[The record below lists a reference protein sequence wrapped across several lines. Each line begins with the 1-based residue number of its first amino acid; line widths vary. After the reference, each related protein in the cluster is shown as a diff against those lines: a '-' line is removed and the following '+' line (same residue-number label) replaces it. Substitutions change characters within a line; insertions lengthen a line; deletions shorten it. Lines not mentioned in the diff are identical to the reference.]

1 MRKPGRGLVTTAAAL
16 LLAVGCTSGA
26 PPDRAAPSDPST
38 TEATSSSPDTTT
50 GTTGAT
56 GDTTP
61 SGGDAARVTHVTDGD
76 TIDVSLDGRD
86 ERVRLVGI
94 NAPEATQDECFS
106 AEATA
111 ALTALVGGRTVR
123 LVRDESDRDDYA
135 RLLRY
140 VYVGDTFVN
149 EDLVRRGFAQA
160 YRYEPDTAQADRLDA
175 AQTAA
180 EQAQAGLWAPDA
192 CGRVRPGGA
201 GLVVD
206 RIEADPPGDET
217 LDANAE
223 FVVVRNGGAAAID
236 LGGWGLKDESASHRF
251 AFPAGF
257 TLAAGASVTVHT
269 GCGSPT
275 ATDLFWCNQGS
286 AVWNNDGD
294 TAFLLD
300 PAGNVVDTRTY

>member
-1 MRKPGRGLVTTAAAL
+1 MSTPGRGLVTAAAAL
-16 LLAVGCTSGA
+16 LLAAGCTSGG
-26 PPDRAAPSDPST
+26 PPDRAAPSDLST
-38 TEATSSSPDTTT
+38 ASATSSSPDATT

-56 GDTTP
+56 GDTTL
-61 SGGDAARVTHVTDGD
+61 SAGDSARVTHVTDGD

-94 NAPEATQDECFS
+94 NAPEATHDECFS
-106 AEATA
+106 GEATA
-111 ALTALVGGRTVR
+111 ALADLVEGRSVR
-123 LVRDESDRDDYA
+123 LVRDESDRDDYG

-140 VYVGDTFVN
+140 VFVGDTFVN
-149 EDLVRRGFAQA
+149 EALVRHGFAQA
-160 YRYEPDTAQADRLDA
+160 YRYEPDTAEADRLEA
-175 AQTAA
+175 AQAAA
-180 EQAQAGLWAPDA
+180 EREQAGLWAPDA

-201 GLVVD
+201 GLV
-206 RIEADPPGDET
+206 IERVEYDPPGDDT
-217 LDANAE
+217 IDANAE
-223 FVVVRNGGAAAID
+223 LVVVRNGGAAAVD

-251 AFPAGF
+251 SFPAGF

-269 GCGSPT
+269 GCGTAT

-300 PAGNVVDTRTY
+300 PAGNVVDTRAY